1 MKRKQ
6 ISALAAAMFT
16 GAGVLIAGTAQADN
30 FVDRGNPDNALSGQC
45 IDGTNP
51 QCLATKSG
59 TYVAVSTNNVTMG
72 TNAKASA
79 SGIAIGDQS
88 NAASKG
94 GTSNGGA
101 IAIGVGSQ
109 ALANSATAIGT
120 VAVAQG
126 NTALAIGRQSAAV
139 GDFSMALGNVADA
152 HGTSSIALGHSAL
165 ASGDRSVAIGGANPT
180 TSDGVSAGA
189 SYDAAT
195 QTRAGGTQSVAIGAG
210 AQTNDNNQV
219 AIGSGSTG
227 ANNGGTTVFGGTAAP
242 VGGAVSFGAI
252 GKERQLKNVAAGAAD
267 TDAVNVQQLKN
278 VNGTLSTSIAT
289 VDARVTSVG
298 NSLSTTISN
307 VDQRV
312 TNVGNSLST
321 SIVTATKNVVK
332 YTDDSHAAI
341 ALDGSNGTKIGGV
354 ATGVADTDAVNVGQ
368 LKGTVAPLQTSISTA
383 ASNITNLQTSVTG
396 INTSLSTAT
405 TNITNLQAAD
415 ARNVKYDGQSGFDS
429 VTFAGTDGTTLH
441 NVAAG
446 VANTD
451 AVNVGQ
457 LNGGLSSLSTSVTN
471 NLSTTLGNLST
482 SVTNQ
487 IGNATKNAVQYDDDA
502 HSGVT
507 LGGKGAQSPVG
518 MHNVADGVVASDAV
532 NVGQLGK
539 ATDTLNQ
546 SITTVSNNVT
556 TLGNQVTTNTG
567 NIAALQQDALQWNAN
582 LGTYDASHGGNGP
595 QRIGNVAAG
604 VANTDAVNVG
614 QLTGTVA
621 PLQTSISTAASNI
634 TNLQTSV
641 TGINTSLSTATTNI
655 SDLQA
660 ADARNVKY
668 DGKSGFDSVTFA
680 GTNGTTLHNVAAGV
694 ANTDAVNV
702 GQLNGGLSSLS
713 TSVTNN
719 LSTTL
724 GNLSTSVTNQ
734 IGNATKNAVQ
744 YDDDAHSG
752 VTLGGKGAQ
761 SPVGMHN
768 VADGV
773 AASDAVNVGQLGK
786 ATDTLNQSITNVGN
800 QVTTN
805 TGNIAALQQDALQW
819 NANLGTYDASH
830 GGNGPQRIGN
840 VAAGVANT
848 DAVNVGQLTGTVAP
862 LQSSISTAASN
873 ITNLQTS
880 VTGINTSLS
889 TATTNISN
897 LQAADARN
905 VKYDGQSGFD
915 SVTFAGTN
923 GTTLHNVAA
932 GVANT
937 DAVNVGQ
944 LNGGL
949 SSLSTSVTNNIST
962 TLGNLSTSVNNQ
974 IGNATKN
981 AVQYDDDAHSGVT
994 LGGKGAQSP
1003 VGVHNV
1009 ADGLVASDA
1018 VNVGQ
1023 LGKATDTLN
1032 QSITTVSNN
1041 VTTLGNQVTTNTG
1054 NIAALQ
1060 QDALQWNAN
1069 LGTYDASHGGNGPQR
1084 IGNVAAGV
1092 ANTDAVNVG
1101 QLTGSIAPLQ
1111 SSISTAASNITN
1123 LQSNVTGINASL
1135 STATTNITNLQ
1146 AADTRNVKYD
1156 GKSGFDSVTF
1166 AGTNGT
1172 TLHNVA
1178 AGVANTDA
1186 VNVGQLNGG
1195 LSSLST
1201 SVTNNI
1207 STTLGN
1213 LSTSINNQIGNA
1225 TKNAVQYDDDAHS
1238 GVTLGGKGAQSP
1250 VGVHNVADGLVASDA
1265 VNVGQL
1271 GKATDT
1277 LNQSITTVSNNV
1289 TTLGN
1294 QVTTNTGNIA
1304 ALQQDALQW
1313 NANLGTYD
1321 ASHGGNGPQRIGNV
1335 AAGKNGTDAVNVD
1348 QLNAAIQDGTS
1359 QLDALAVK
1367 YDDASKKQVSLGAG
1381 NGGSP
1386 VRLTN
1391 VAEGNVAAGS
1401 TDAVNGAQLRRATDG
1416 TAAALGGGAKANPDG
1431 TISAPTYKVGDGS
1444 FNNVGDALTNLDT
1457 RVGSNTTTLE
1467 NHETRIG
1474 NAETNIAGNTA
1485 AIAGLQQD
1493 ALQFDPK
1500 AGAYNAA
1507 RGGAPTKLTNVADGN
1522 IAAGSTDAVNG
1533 GQLSGVKS
1541 SLEQQITQVS
1551 NQAGEAVKNVVK
1563 YDVDANGNRMNS
1575 VSLIGGDTKAAVV
1588 LKNVAA
1594 GTDDTDAV
1602 NVKQL
1607 KSVQSNLN
1615 QLGALAVQYDDSSKS
1630 SITLGG
1636 AGGTRI
1642 TNVQA
1647 GTLSS
1652 TSTDAVNGSQLY
1664 ATNQQV
1670 AKNTTD
1676 ITNLQGNVTNIANGK
1691 AGLVQ
1696 QQDPNGAITVGKDS
1710 GGTSVNFSGTAG
1722 DRVLTG
1728 VAAGVKDNDA
1738 VNMGQFNNAL
1748 KNAAANDQIRAAA
1761 TDANTTWIARAD
1773 AGSIGSTATAT
1784 GKNAVAVGQG
1794 SVADRDN
1801 SFSVGAKGSERQVTN
1816 VAAGTAPTDAV
1827 NVQQLNDNLSTAT
1840 TQAKG
1845 YTDQRIGQVY
1855 NSFNDLKKDMY
1866 GGVASAMAVAGLPQP
1881 TGAGRSMVS
1890 AATSNYHGQ
1899 QGFAAGY
1906 SYVTESNRW
1915 VVKASVTG
1923 NARSDFG
1930 AVVGAGYQF

>member
-1 MKRKQ
+1 
-6 ISALAAAMFT
+6 MFT
-16 GAGVLIAGTAQADN
+16 GAGVLIAGAAHADN
-30 FVDRGNPDNALSGQC
+30 FVDRGNPDNALNGQC

-51 QCLATKSG
+51 LCVSTKSG
-59 TYVAVSTNNVTMG
+59 SYVAVSTANVTMG
-72 TNAKASA
+72 TNARAGT

-88 NAASKG
+88 NASSKG
-94 GTSNGGA
+94 GTSSGGA

-126 NTALAIGRQSAAV
+126 NTSLAVGRQSAAV

-152 HGTSSIALGHSAL
+152 RGTSSIALGHSAL

-180 TSDGVSAGA
+180 SSDGVSAGA

-219 AIGSGSTG
+219 AIGSGSVG
-227 ANNGGTTVFGGTAAP
+227 ANNGGTPVFGGTAAP

-252 GKERQLKNVAAGAAD
+252 GAERQLKNVAAGAAD

-278 VNGTLSTSIAT
+278 VNGTLSTSIAN

-312 TNVGNSLST
+312 TSVGNSLST
-321 SIVTATKNVVK
+321 SIVTATNNVVK

-341 ALDGSNGTKIGGV
+341 ALDGSNGTTIGGV
-354 ATGVADTDAVNVGQ
+354 AAGVADTDAVNVGQ
-368 LKGTVAPLQTSISTA
+368 LKGSVAPLQTSISTA
-383 ASNITNLQTSVTG
+383 ASNITNLQSSVTD

-405 TNITNLQAAD
+405 TNIGNLQAAD

-429 VTFAGTDGTTLH
+429 VTFAGTNGTTLH

-446 VANTD
+446 VADTD

-482 SVTNQ
+482 SITNQ
-487 IGNATKNAVQYDDDA
+487 IGDATKNAVQYDDDA

-518 MHNVADGVVASDAV
+518 LHNVADG
-532 NVGQLGK
+532 
-539 ATDTLNQ
+539 T
-546 SITTVSNNVT
+546 
-556 TLGNQVTTNTG
+556 
-567 NIAALQQDALQWNAN
+567 
-582 LGTYDASHGGNGP
+582 
-595 QRIGNVAAG
+595 
-604 VANTDAVNVG
+604 
-614 QLTGTVA
+614 
-621 PLQTSISTAASNI
+621 
-634 TNLQTSV
+634 
-641 TGINTSLSTATTNI
+641 
-655 SDLQA
+655 
-660 ADARNVKY
+660 
-668 DGKSGFDSVTFA
+668 
-680 GTNGTTLHNVAAGV
+680 
-694 ANTDAVNV
+694 
-702 GQLNGGLSSLS
+702 
-713 TSVTNN
+713 
-719 LSTTL
+719 
-724 GNLSTSVTNQ
+724 
-734 IGNATKNAVQ
+734 
-744 YDDDAHSG
+744 
-752 VTLGGKGAQ
+752 
-761 SPVGMHN
+761 
-768 VADGV
+768 

-786 ATDTLNQSITNVGN
+786 ATDSLNQSITNVGN

-805 TGNIAALQQDALQW
+805 TGNIAALQQDALLW
-819 NANLGTYDASH
+819 NTNLGAYDASH

-840 VAAGVANT
+840 VAAGVADT
-848 DAVNVGQLTGTVAP
+848 DAVNVGQLNGSVAP

-873 ITNLQTS
+873 ITNLQS
-880 VTGINTSLS
+880 NVTGINASLS

-897 LQAADARN
+897 LQAADTRN

-949 SSLSTSVTNNIST
+949 SSLSTSVTNNI
-962 TLGNLSTSVNNQ
+962 N
-974 IGNATKN
+974 
-981 AVQYDDDAHSGVT
+981 
-994 LGGKGAQSP
+994 
-1003 VGVHNV
+1003 
-1009 ADGLVASDA
+1009 
-1018 VNVGQ
+1018 
-1023 LGKATDTLN
+1023 
-1032 QSITTVSNN
+1032 
-1041 VTTLGNQVTTNTG
+1041 
-1054 NIAALQ
+1054 
-1060 QDALQWNAN
+1060 
-1069 LGTYDASHGGNGPQR
+1069 
-1084 IGNVAAGV
+1084 
-1092 ANTDAVNVG
+1092 
-1101 QLTGSIAPLQ
+1101 
-1111 SSISTAASNITN
+1111 
-1123 LQSNVTGINASL
+1123 
-1135 STATTNITNLQ
+1135 
-1146 AADTRNVKYD
+1146 
-1156 GKSGFDSVTF
+1156 
-1166 AGTNGT
+1166 
-1172 TLHNVA
+1172 
-1178 AGVANTDA
+1178 
-1186 VNVGQLNGG
+1186 
-1195 LSSLST
+1195 
-1201 SVTNNI
+1201 
-1207 STTLGN
+1207 TTLGN

-1250 VGVHNVADGLVASDA
+1250 VGLHNVADGTAASDA

-1277 LNQSITTVSNNV
+1277 LNQSITNVSNNV

-1416 TAAALGGGAKANPDG
+1416 TAAALGGGATANPDG
-1431 TISAPTYKVGDGS
+1431 SISAPDYKVGGGS
-1444 FNNVGDALTNLDT
+1444 FNNVGDALTNLDG
-1457 RVGSNTTTLE
+1457 RVLNNTTTLE
-1467 NHETRIG
+1467 NHETRLG

-1493 ALQFDPK
+1493 ALQFDPTL
-1500 AGAYNAA
+1500 GAYNAA

-1522 IAAGSTDAVNG
+1522 VAAGSTDAVNG

-1563 YDVDANGNRMNS
+1563 YDVDANGNRLNS
-1575 VSLIGGDTKAAVV
+1575 VSLIGGDPNAAVV

-1594 GTDDTDAV
+1594 GTADTDAV

-1607 KSVQSNLN
+1607 KGVQSSLN
-1615 QLGALAVQYDDSSKS
+1615 QLGALAVQYDDASKS

-1647 GTLSS
+1647 GTLSA

-1676 ITNLQGNVTNIANGK
+1676 ITNLQGNVNNIANGK

-1696 QQDPNGAITVGKDS
+1696 QQDPNGAITVGKDT
-1710 GGTSVNFSGTAG
+1710 GGTSVNFSGTSG

-1761 TDANTTWIARAD
+1761 TDANTTWITRAD

-1840 TQAKG
+1840 SQAKG

-1923 NARSDFG
+1923 NTRSDFG

>member
-16 GAGVLIAGTAQADN
+16 GAGVLIAGAAQADN

-51 QCLATKSG
+51 QCVSTKSG
-59 TYVAVSTNNVTMG
+59 TYVAVSSNNVTMG
-72 TNAKASA
+72 TNAKANS

-94 GTSNGGA
+94 GTTSGGA
-101 IAIGVGSQ
+101 IAVGVGAQ

-126 NTALAIGRQSAAV
+126 NTSLAIGRQSAAV
-139 GDFSMALGNVADA
+139 GDYSMALGNVADA

-189 SYDAAT
+189 TYDAAT

-227 ANNGGTTVFGGTAAP
+227 ANNGGTPVFGGTAAP
-242 VGGAVSFGAI
+242 VGGAVSFGAV

-405 TNITNLQAAD
+405 TSITNLQAAD
-415 ARNVKYDGQSGFDS
+415 ARNVKYDGQ
-429 VTFAGTDGTTLH
+429 
-441 NVAAG
+441 
-446 VANTD
+446 
-451 AVNVGQ
+451 
-457 LNGGLSSLSTSVTN
+457 
-471 NLSTTLGNLST
+471 
-482 SVTNQ
+482 
-487 IGNATKNAVQYDDDA
+487 
-502 HSGVT
+502 
-507 LGGKGAQSPVG
+507 
-518 MHNVADGVVASDAV
+518 
-532 NVGQLGK
+532 
-539 ATDTLNQ
+539 
-546 SITTVSNNVT
+546 
-556 TLGNQVTTNTG
+556 
-567 NIAALQQDALQWNAN
+567 
-582 LGTYDASHGGNGP
+582 
-595 QRIGNVAAG
+595 
-604 VANTDAVNVG
+604 
-614 QLTGTVA
+614 
-621 PLQTSISTAASNI
+621 
-634 TNLQTSV
+634 
-641 TGINTSLSTATTNI
+641 
-655 SDLQA
+655 
-660 ADARNVKY
+660 
-668 DGKSGFDSVTFA
+668 SGFDSVTFA

-761 SPVGMHN
+761 SPVGVHN

-786 ATDTLNQSITNVGN
+786 AADTLNQSITNVGN

-805 TGNIAALQQDALQW
+805 TGNIAALQQDALLW
-819 NANLGTYDASH
+819 NANLGAYDASH

-862 LQSSISTAASN
+862 LQTSISTAASN
-873 ITNLQTS
+873 ITNLQS
-880 VTGINTSLS
+880 NVTGINASLS
-889 TATTNISN
+889 TATTNITN

-944 LNGGL
+944 LTGGL
-949 SSLSTSVTNNIST
+949 SSLSTSVTNNLGT
-962 TLGNLSTSVNNQ
+962 TLGNLSTSITNQ

-1009 ADGLVASDA
+1009 ADGVAASDA

-1023 LGKATDTLN
+1023 LGKA
-1032 QSITTVSNN
+1032 
-1041 VTTLGNQVTTNTG
+1041 
-1054 NIAALQ
+1054 A
-1060 QDALQWNAN
+1060 
-1069 LGTYDASHGGNGPQR
+1069 
-1084 IGNVAAGV
+1084 
-1092 ANTDAVNVG
+1092 
-1101 QLTGSIAPLQ
+1101 
-1111 SSISTAASNITN
+1111 
-1123 LQSNVTGINASL
+1123 
-1135 STATTNITNLQ
+1135 
-1146 AADTRNVKYD
+1146 
-1156 GKSGFDSVTF
+1156 
-1166 AGTNGT
+1166 
-1172 TLHNVA
+1172 
-1178 AGVANTDA
+1178 
-1186 VNVGQLNGG
+1186 
-1195 LSSLST
+1195 
-1201 SVTNNI
+1201 
-1207 STTLGN
+1207 
-1213 LSTSINNQIGNA
+1213 
-1225 TKNAVQYDDDAHS
+1225 
-1238 GVTLGGKGAQSP
+1238 
-1250 VGVHNVADGLVASDA
+1250 
-1265 VNVGQL
+1265 
-1271 GKATDT
+1271 DT

-1367 YDDASKKQVSLGAG
+1367 YDDANKKQVSLGAG

-1416 TAAALGGGAKANPDG
+1416 TAAALGGGATANPDG
-1431 TISAPTYKVGDGS
+1431 TISAPDYKVGGGS

-1457 RVGSNTTTLE
+1457 RVGSNTTTLQ
-1467 NHETRIG
+1467 NHETRIDT
-1474 NAETNIAGNTA
+1474 AETNIAGNTA

-1522 IAAGSTDAVNG
+1522 VAAGSTDAVNG

-1563 YDVDANGNRMNS
+1563 YDVDANGNRLNS
-1575 VSLIGGDTKAAVV
+1575 VSLIGGDTNAAVA

-1647 GTLSS
+1647 GTLSA

-1761 TDANTTWIARAD
+1761 TDANTTWITRAD

-1923 NARSDFG
+1923 NTRSDFG

>member
-1 MKRKQ
+1 
-6 ISALAAAMFT
+6 MFT
-16 GAGVLIAGTAQADN
+16 GAGVLIAGAAHADN
-30 FVDRGNPDNALSGQC
+30 FVDRGNPDNALNGQC

-51 QCLATKSG
+51 LCVSTKSG
-59 TYVAVSTNNVTMG
+59 SYVAVSTANVTMG
-72 TNAKASA
+72 TNARAGT

-88 NAASKG
+88 NASSKG
-94 GTSNGGA
+94 GTSSGGA

-126 NTALAIGRQSAAV
+126 NTSLAVGRQSAAV

-152 HGTSSIALGHSAL
+152 RGTSSIALGHSAL

-180 TSDGVSAGA
+180 SSDGVSAGA

-219 AIGSGSTG
+219 AIGSGSVG
-227 ANNGGTTVFGGTAAP
+227 ANNGGTPVFGGTAAP

-252 GKERQLKNVAAGAAD
+252 GAERQLKNVAAGAAD

-278 VNGTLSTSIAT
+278 VNGTLSTSIAN

-312 TNVGNSLST
+312 TSVGNSLST

-341 ALDGSNGTKIGGV
+341 ALDGSNGTTIGGV
-354 ATGVADTDAVNVGQ
+354 AAGVADTDAVNVGQ
-368 LKGTVAPLQTSISTA
+368 LKGSVAPLQTSISTA
-383 ASNITNLQTSVTG
+383 ASNITNLQSSVTD

-405 TNITNLQAAD
+405 TNIGNLQAAD

-429 VTFAGTDGTTLH
+429 VTFAGTNGTTLH

-446 VANTD
+446 VADTD

-482 SVTNQ
+482 SITNQ
-487 IGNATKNAVQYDDDA
+487 IGDATKNAVQYDDDA

-518 MHNVADGVVASDAV
+518 LHNVADGA
-532 NVGQLGK
+532 
-539 ATDTLNQ
+539 
-546 SITTVSNNVT
+546 
-556 TLGNQVTTNTG
+556 
-567 NIAALQQDALQWNAN
+567 
-582 LGTYDASHGGNGP
+582 
-595 QRIGNVAAG
+595 
-604 VANTDAVNVG
+604 
-614 QLTGTVA
+614 
-621 PLQTSISTAASNI
+621 
-634 TNLQTSV
+634 
-641 TGINTSLSTATTNI
+641 
-655 SDLQA
+655 
-660 ADARNVKY
+660 
-668 DGKSGFDSVTFA
+668 
-680 GTNGTTLHNVAAGV
+680 
-694 ANTDAVNV
+694 
-702 GQLNGGLSSLS
+702 
-713 TSVTNN
+713 
-719 LSTTL
+719 
-724 GNLSTSVTNQ
+724 
-734 IGNATKNAVQ
+734 
-744 YDDDAHSG
+744 
-752 VTLGGKGAQ
+752 
-761 SPVGMHN
+761 
-768 VADGV
+768 

-786 ATDTLNQSITNVGN
+786 ATDSLNQSITNVGN

-805 TGNIAALQQDALQW
+805 TGNIAALQQDALLW
-819 NANLGTYDASH
+819 NANLGAYDASH

-840 VAAGVANT
+840 VAAGVADT
-848 DAVNVGQLTGTVAP
+848 DAVNVGQLNGSVAP

-873 ITNLQTS
+873 ITNLQS
-880 VTGINTSLS
+880 NVTGINASLS

-897 LQAADARN
+897 LQAADTRN

-949 SSLSTSVTNNIST
+949 SSLSTSVTNNI
-962 TLGNLSTSVNNQ
+962 N
-974 IGNATKN
+974 
-981 AVQYDDDAHSGVT
+981 
-994 LGGKGAQSP
+994 
-1003 VGVHNV
+1003 
-1009 ADGLVASDA
+1009 
-1018 VNVGQ
+1018 
-1023 LGKATDTLN
+1023 
-1032 QSITTVSNN
+1032 
-1041 VTTLGNQVTTNTG
+1041 
-1054 NIAALQ
+1054 
-1060 QDALQWNAN
+1060 
-1069 LGTYDASHGGNGPQR
+1069 
-1084 IGNVAAGV
+1084 
-1092 ANTDAVNVG
+1092 
-1101 QLTGSIAPLQ
+1101 
-1111 SSISTAASNITN
+1111 
-1123 LQSNVTGINASL
+1123 
-1135 STATTNITNLQ
+1135 
-1146 AADTRNVKYD
+1146 
-1156 GKSGFDSVTF
+1156 
-1166 AGTNGT
+1166 
-1172 TLHNVA
+1172 
-1178 AGVANTDA
+1178 
-1186 VNVGQLNGG
+1186 
-1195 LSSLST
+1195 
-1201 SVTNNI
+1201 
-1207 STTLGN
+1207 TTLGN

-1238 GVTLGGKGAQSP
+1238 GVTLGGKGAQST
-1250 VGVHNVADGLVASDA
+1250 VGLHNVADGTAASDA

-1271 GKATDT
+1271 GKATDS
-1277 LNQSITTVSNNV
+1277 LNQSITNVSNNV

-1416 TAAALGGGAKANPDG
+1416 TAAALGGGATANPDG
-1431 TISAPTYKVGDGS
+1431 SISAPDYKVGGGS
-1444 FNNVGDALTNLDT
+1444 FNNVGDALTNLDG
-1457 RVGSNTTTLE
+1457 RVLNNTTTLE
-1467 NHETRIG
+1467 NHETRLG

-1493 ALQFDPK
+1493 ALQFDPTL
-1500 AGAYNAA
+1500 GAYNAA

-1522 IAAGSTDAVNG
+1522 VAAGSTDAVNG

-1563 YDVDANGNRMNS
+1563 YDVDANGNRLNS
-1575 VSLIGGDTKAAVV
+1575 VSLIGGDPNAAVV

-1594 GTDDTDAV
+1594 GTADTDAV

-1607 KSVQSNLN
+1607 KDVQSSLN
-1615 QLGALAVQYDDSSKS
+1615 QLGALAVQYDDASKS

-1647 GTLSS
+1647 GTLSA

-1676 ITNLQGNVTNIANGK
+1676 ITNLQGNVNNIANGK

-1696 QQDPNGAITVGKDS
+1696 QQDPNGAITVGKDT
-1710 GGTSVNFSGTAG
+1710 GGTSVNFSGTSG

-1761 TDANTTWIARAD
+1761 TDANTTWITRAD

-1840 TQAKG
+1840 SQAKG

-1923 NARSDFG
+1923 NTRSDFG

>member
-16 GAGVLIAGTAQADN
+16 GAGVMIAGAAHADN

-51 QCLATKSG
+51 LCVSTKSG
-59 TYVAVSTNNVTMG
+59 TYVAVSTANVTMG
-72 TNAKASA
+72 TNAKAGA

-88 NAASKG
+88 NASSKG
-94 GTSNGGA
+94 GTSSGGA
-101 IAIGVGSQ
+101 IAVGVGAQ

-180 TSDGVSAGA
+180 SSDGVSSGA
-189 SYDAAT
+189 AYDAAT

-219 AIGSGSTG
+219 AIGSGSVG
-227 ANNGGTTVFGGTAAP
+227 ANNGGTPVFGGTAAP
-242 VGGAVSFGAI
+242 VGGAVSFGAL

-278 VNGTLSTSIAT
+278 VNGALSTSIAN

-312 TNVGNSLST
+312 TSVGNSLST

-341 ALDGSNGTKIGGV
+341 ALDGSNGTTINGV
-354 ATGVADTDAVNVGQ
+354 AAGVADTDAVNVGQ
-368 LKGTVAPLQTSISTA
+368 LKGSVAPLQTSISTA
-383 ASNITNLQTSVTG
+383 ASNITNLQTSVAG

-405 TNITNLQAAD
+405 TNI
-415 ARNVKYDGQSGFDS
+415 G
-429 VTFAGTDGTTLH
+429 
-441 NVAAG
+441 
-446 VANTD
+446 
-451 AVNVGQ
+451 
-457 LNGGLSSLSTSVTN
+457 
-471 NLSTTLGNLST
+471 
-482 SVTNQ
+482 
-487 IGNATKNAVQYDDDA
+487 
-502 HSGVT
+502 
-507 LGGKGAQSPVG
+507 
-518 MHNVADGVVASDAV
+518 
-532 NVGQLGK
+532 
-539 ATDTLNQ
+539 
-546 SITTVSNNVT
+546 
-556 TLGNQVTTNTG
+556 
-567 NIAALQQDALQWNAN
+567 
-582 LGTYDASHGGNGP
+582 
-595 QRIGNVAAG
+595 
-604 VANTDAVNVG
+604 
-614 QLTGTVA
+614 
-621 PLQTSISTAASNI
+621 
-634 TNLQTSV
+634 
-641 TGINTSLSTATTNI
+641 
-655 SDLQA
+655 
-660 ADARNVKY
+660 
-668 DGKSGFDSVTFA
+668 
-680 GTNGTTLHNVAAGV
+680 
-694 ANTDAVNV
+694 
-702 GQLNGGLSSLS
+702 
-713 TSVTNN
+713 
-719 LSTTL
+719 
-724 GNLSTSVTNQ
+724 
-734 IGNATKNAVQ
+734 
-744 YDDDAHSG
+744 
-752 VTLGGKGAQ
+752 
-761 SPVGMHN
+761 
-768 VADGV
+768 
-773 AASDAVNVGQLGK
+773 
-786 ATDTLNQSITNVGN
+786 
-800 QVTTN
+800 
-805 TGNIAALQQDALQW
+805 
-819 NANLGTYDASH
+819 
-830 GGNGPQRIGN
+830 
-840 VAAGVANT
+840 
-848 DAVNVGQLTGTVAP
+848 
-862 LQSSISTAASN
+862 
-873 ITNLQTS
+873 
-880 VTGINTSLS
+880 
-889 TATTNISN
+889 N

-949 SSLSTSVTNNIST
+949 SSLSTSVTNNI
-962 TLGNLSTSVNNQ
+962 N
-974 IGNATKN
+974 
-981 AVQYDDDAHSGVT
+981 
-994 LGGKGAQSP
+994 
-1003 VGVHNV
+1003 
-1009 ADGLVASDA
+1009 
-1018 VNVGQ
+1018 
-1023 LGKATDTLN
+1023 
-1032 QSITTVSNN
+1032 
-1041 VTTLGNQVTTNTG
+1041 
-1054 NIAALQ
+1054 
-1060 QDALQWNAN
+1060 
-1069 LGTYDASHGGNGPQR
+1069 
-1084 IGNVAAGV
+1084 
-1092 ANTDAVNVG
+1092 
-1101 QLTGSIAPLQ
+1101 
-1111 SSISTAASNITN
+1111 
-1123 LQSNVTGINASL
+1123 
-1135 STATTNITNLQ
+1135 
-1146 AADTRNVKYD
+1146 
-1156 GKSGFDSVTF
+1156 
-1166 AGTNGT
+1166 
-1172 TLHNVA
+1172 
-1178 AGVANTDA
+1178 
-1186 VNVGQLNGG
+1186 
-1195 LSSLST
+1195 
-1201 SVTNNI
+1201 
-1207 STTLGN
+1207 TTLGN

-1250 VGVHNVADGLVASDA
+1250 VALHNVADGIAASDA

-1277 LNQSITTVSNNV
+1277 LNQSITNVGNSVTTLGNQVTTNTGNIAALQQDALLWNANLGAYDASHGGNGPQRIGNVAAGVANTDAVNVGQLNGGLSSLSTSVTNNINTTLGNLSTSINNQIGNATKNAVQYDDDAHSGVTLGGKGAQSPVALHNVADGIAASDAVNVGQLGKATDTLNQSITNVGNSV

-1348 QLNAAIQDGTS
+1348 QLNAAVQNGTS

-1416 TAAALGGGAKANPDG
+1416 TAAALGGGATANPDG
-1431 TISAPTYKVGDGS
+1431 SISAPAYKVGGGS
-1444 FNNVGDALTNLDT
+1444 FNNVGDALTNLDG

-1507 RGGAPTKLTNVADGN
+1507 RGGAPTKLTNVADGT

-1563 YDVDANGNRMNS
+1563 YDVDTSGNRLNS
-1575 VSLIGGDTKAAVV
+1575 VSLIGGDANAAVV

-1607 KSVQSNLN
+1607 KGVQSSLN

-1647 GTLSS
+1647 GTLSA

-1696 QQDPNGAITVGKDS
+1696 QQDPNGAVTVGKDT

-1738 VNMGQFNNAL
+1738 VNMGQFNTAL
-1748 KNAAANDQIRAAA
+1748 KNVAANDQIRAAV

-1773 AGSIGSTATAT
+1773 AGAIGSTATAT

-1801 SFSVGAKGSERQVTN
+1801 SFSVGSKGGERQVTN

-1827 NVQQLNDNLSTAT
+1827 NVQQLNDNLSAASN
-1840 TQAKG
+1840 QAKG

-1923 NARSDFG
+1923 NTRSDFG

>member
-16 GAGVLIAGTAQADN
+16 GAGVLIAGAAHADN
-30 FVDRGNPDNALSGQC
+30 FVDRGNPDNALNGQC

-51 QCLATKSG
+51 LCVSTKSG
-59 TYVAVSTNNVTMG
+59 SYVAVSTANVTMG
-72 TNAKASA
+72 TNARAGT

-88 NAASKG
+88 NASSKG
-94 GTSNGGA
+94 GTSSGGA

-126 NTALAIGRQSAAV
+126 NTSLAVGRQSAAV

-152 HGTSSIALGHSAL
+152 RGTSSIALGHSAL

-180 TSDGVSAGA
+180 SSDGVSAGA

-219 AIGSGSTG
+219 AIGSGSVG
-227 ANNGGTTVFGGTAAP
+227 ANNGGTPVFGGTAAP

-252 GKERQLKNVAAGAAD
+252 GAERQLKNVAAGAAD

-278 VNGTLSTSIAT
+278 VNGTLSTSIAN

-312 TNVGNSLST
+312 TSVGNSLST

-341 ALDGSNGTKIGGV
+341 ALDGSNGTTIGGV
-354 ATGVADTDAVNVGQ
+354 AAGVADTDAVNVGQ
-368 LKGTVAPLQTSISTA
+368 LKGSVAPLQTSISTA
-383 ASNITNLQTSVTG
+383 ASNITNLQSSVTD

-405 TNITNLQAAD
+405 TNIGNLQAAD

-429 VTFAGTDGTTLH
+429 VTFAGTNGTTLH

-446 VANTD
+446 VADTD

-482 SVTNQ
+482 SITNQ
-487 IGNATKNAVQYDDDA
+487 IGDATKNAVQYDDDA

-518 MHNVADGVVASDAV
+518 LHNVADGA
-532 NVGQLGK
+532 
-539 ATDTLNQ
+539 
-546 SITTVSNNVT
+546 
-556 TLGNQVTTNTG
+556 
-567 NIAALQQDALQWNAN
+567 
-582 LGTYDASHGGNGP
+582 
-595 QRIGNVAAG
+595 
-604 VANTDAVNVG
+604 
-614 QLTGTVA
+614 
-621 PLQTSISTAASNI
+621 
-634 TNLQTSV
+634 
-641 TGINTSLSTATTNI
+641 
-655 SDLQA
+655 
-660 ADARNVKY
+660 
-668 DGKSGFDSVTFA
+668 
-680 GTNGTTLHNVAAGV
+680 
-694 ANTDAVNV
+694 
-702 GQLNGGLSSLS
+702 
-713 TSVTNN
+713 
-719 LSTTL
+719 
-724 GNLSTSVTNQ
+724 
-734 IGNATKNAVQ
+734 
-744 YDDDAHSG
+744 
-752 VTLGGKGAQ
+752 
-761 SPVGMHN
+761 
-768 VADGV
+768 

-786 ATDTLNQSITNVGN
+786 ATDSLNQSITNVGN

-805 TGNIAALQQDALQW
+805 TGNIAALQQDALLW
-819 NANLGTYDASH
+819 NANLGAYDASH

-840 VAAGVANT
+840 VAAGVADT
-848 DAVNVGQLTGTVAP
+848 DAVNVGQLNGSVAP

-873 ITNLQTS
+873 ITNLQS
-880 VTGINTSLS
+880 NVTGINASLS

-897 LQAADARN
+897 LQAADTRN

-949 SSLSTSVTNNIST
+949 SSLSTSVTNNI
-962 TLGNLSTSVNNQ
+962 N
-974 IGNATKN
+974 
-981 AVQYDDDAHSGVT
+981 
-994 LGGKGAQSP
+994 
-1003 VGVHNV
+1003 
-1009 ADGLVASDA
+1009 
-1018 VNVGQ
+1018 
-1023 LGKATDTLN
+1023 
-1032 QSITTVSNN
+1032 
-1041 VTTLGNQVTTNTG
+1041 
-1054 NIAALQ
+1054 
-1060 QDALQWNAN
+1060 
-1069 LGTYDASHGGNGPQR
+1069 
-1084 IGNVAAGV
+1084 
-1092 ANTDAVNVG
+1092 
-1101 QLTGSIAPLQ
+1101 
-1111 SSISTAASNITN
+1111 
-1123 LQSNVTGINASL
+1123 
-1135 STATTNITNLQ
+1135 
-1146 AADTRNVKYD
+1146 
-1156 GKSGFDSVTF
+1156 
-1166 AGTNGT
+1166 
-1172 TLHNVA
+1172 
-1178 AGVANTDA
+1178 
-1186 VNVGQLNGG
+1186 
-1195 LSSLST
+1195 
-1201 SVTNNI
+1201 
-1207 STTLGN
+1207 TTLGN

-1238 GVTLGGKGAQSP
+1238 GVTLGGKGAQST
-1250 VGVHNVADGLVASDA
+1250 VGLHNVADGTAASDA

-1271 GKATDT
+1271 GKATDS
-1277 LNQSITTVSNNV
+1277 LNQSITNVSNNV

-1416 TAAALGGGAKANPDG
+1416 TAAALGGGATANPDG
-1431 TISAPTYKVGDGS
+1431 SISAPDYKVGGGS
-1444 FNNVGDALTNLDT
+1444 FNNVGDALTNLDG
-1457 RVGSNTTTLE
+1457 RVLNNTTTLE
-1467 NHETRIG
+1467 NHETRLG

-1493 ALQFDPK
+1493 ALQFDPTL
-1500 AGAYNAA
+1500 GAYNAA

-1522 IAAGSTDAVNG
+1522 VAAGSTDAVNG

-1563 YDVDANGNRMNS
+1563 YDVDANGNRLNS
-1575 VSLIGGDTKAAVV
+1575 VSLIGGDPNAAVV

-1594 GTDDTDAV
+1594 GTADTDAV

-1607 KSVQSNLN
+1607 KDVQSSLN
-1615 QLGALAVQYDDSSKS
+1615 QLGALAVQYDDASKS

-1647 GTLSS
+1647 GTLSA

-1676 ITNLQGNVTNIANGK
+1676 ITNLQGNVNNIANGK

-1696 QQDPNGAITVGKDS
+1696 QQDPNGAITVGKDT
-1710 GGTSVNFSGTAG
+1710 GGTSVNFSGTSG

-1761 TDANTTWIARAD
+1761 TDANTTWITRAD

-1840 TQAKG
+1840 SQAKG

-1923 NARSDFG
+1923 NTRSDFG

>member
-16 GAGVLIAGTAQADN
+16 GAGVLISGAAHADN

-51 QCLATKSG
+51 LCVATKSG
-59 TYVAVSTNNVTMG
+59 SYVAVSTANVKMG
-72 TNAKASA
+72 TNAKAGT

-88 NAASKG
+88 NASSNG
-94 GTSNGGA
+94 GTSSGGA
-101 IAIGVGSQ
+101 IAVGVGAQ

-180 TSDGVSAGA
+180 SSDGVSAGA

-195 QTRAGGTQSVAIGAG
+195 QTRAAGTQSVAIGAG

-219 AIGSGSTG
+219 AIGSGSVG
-227 ANNGGTTVFGGTAAP
+227 ANNGGTPVFGGTAAP

-252 GKERQLKNVAAGAAD
+252 GNERQLKNVAAGAAD

-341 ALDGSNGTKIGGV
+341 ALDGANGTTINGV
-354 ATGVADTDAVNVGQ
+354 AAGVADTDAVNVGQ
-368 LKGTVAPLQTSISTA
+368 LKGSVAPLQTSISTA
-383 ASNITNLQTSVTG
+383 ASNI
-396 INTSLSTAT
+396 A
-405 TNITNLQAAD
+405 
-415 ARNVKYDGQSGFDS
+415 
-429 VTFAGTDGTTLH
+429 
-441 NVAAG
+441 
-446 VANTD
+446 
-451 AVNVGQ
+451 
-457 LNGGLSSLSTSVTN
+457 
-471 NLSTTLGNLST
+471 
-482 SVTNQ
+482 
-487 IGNATKNAVQYDDDA
+487 
-502 HSGVT
+502 
-507 LGGKGAQSPVG
+507 
-518 MHNVADGVVASDAV
+518 
-532 NVGQLGK
+532 
-539 ATDTLNQ
+539 
-546 SITTVSNNVT
+546 
-556 TLGNQVTTNTG
+556 
-567 NIAALQQDALQWNAN
+567 
-582 LGTYDASHGGNGP
+582 
-595 QRIGNVAAG
+595 
-604 VANTDAVNVG
+604 
-614 QLTGTVA
+614 
-621 PLQTSISTAASNI
+621 
-634 TNLQTSV
+634 
-641 TGINTSLSTATTNI
+641 
-655 SDLQA
+655 
-660 ADARNVKY
+660 
-668 DGKSGFDSVTFA
+668 
-680 GTNGTTLHNVAAGV
+680 
-694 ANTDAVNV
+694 
-702 GQLNGGLSSLS
+702 
-713 TSVTNN
+713 
-719 LSTTL
+719 
-724 GNLSTSVTNQ
+724 
-734 IGNATKNAVQ
+734 
-744 YDDDAHSG
+744 
-752 VTLGGKGAQ
+752 
-761 SPVGMHN
+761 
-768 VADGV
+768 
-773 AASDAVNVGQLGK
+773 
-786 ATDTLNQSITNVGN
+786 
-800 QVTTN
+800 
-805 TGNIAALQQDALQW
+805 
-819 NANLGTYDASH
+819 
-830 GGNGPQRIGN
+830 
-840 VAAGVANT
+840 
-848 DAVNVGQLTGTVAP
+848 
-862 LQSSISTAASN
+862 
-873 ITNLQTS
+873 NLQTS

-949 SSLSTSVTNNIST
+949 SSLSTSVTNN
-962 TLGNLSTSVNNQ
+962 L
-974 IGNATKN
+974 
-981 AVQYDDDAHSGVT
+981 
-994 LGGKGAQSP
+994 
-1003 VGVHNV
+1003 
-1009 ADGLVASDA
+1009 
-1018 VNVGQ
+1018 
-1023 LGKATDTLN
+1023 
-1032 QSITTVSNN
+1032 
-1041 VTTLGNQVTTNTG
+1041 
-1054 NIAALQ
+1054 
-1060 QDALQWNAN
+1060 
-1069 LGTYDASHGGNGPQR
+1069 
-1084 IGNVAAGV
+1084 
-1092 ANTDAVNVG
+1092 
-1101 QLTGSIAPLQ
+1101 
-1111 SSISTAASNITN
+1111 
-1123 LQSNVTGINASL
+1123 
-1135 STATTNITNLQ
+1135 
-1146 AADTRNVKYD
+1146 
-1156 GKSGFDSVTF
+1156 
-1166 AGTNGT
+1166 
-1172 TLHNVA
+1172 
-1178 AGVANTDA
+1178 
-1186 VNVGQLNGG
+1186 
-1195 LSSLST
+1195 
-1201 SVTNNI
+1201 

-1250 VGVHNVADGLVASDA
+1250 VGLHNVADGIAAGDA

-1277 LNQSITTVSNNV
+1277 LNQSITTVGNNV

-1304 ALQQDALQW
+1304 ALQQDALLW
-1313 NANLGTYD
+1313 NTNLGAYD

-1391 VAEGNVAAGS
+1391 IAEGNVAAGS
-1401 TDAVNGAQLRRATDG
+1401 TDAVNGAQLRRASDG
-1416 TAAALGGGAKANPDG
+1416 TAAALGGGATANPDG
-1431 TISAPTYKVGDGS
+1431 SISAPAYKVGGGS
-1444 FNNVGDALTNLDT
+1444 FNNVGDALTNLDG

-1507 RGGAPTKLTNVADGN
+1507 RSGAPTKLTNVADGN

-1563 YDVDANGNRMNS
+1563 YDVDTNGNRLNS
-1575 VSLIGGDTKAAVV
+1575 VSLIGGDTNAAVV

-1607 KSVQSNLN
+1607 KGVQSSLN
-1615 QLGALAVQYDDSSKS
+1615 QLGALAVQYDDSSKN

-1647 GTLSS
+1647 GTLSA

-1696 QQDPNGAITVGKDS
+1696 QQDPNGAITVGKDT
-1710 GGTSVNFSGTAG
+1710 GGTSVNFSGTSG

-1728 VAAGVKDNDA
+1728 VAAGVNNNDA

-1748 KNAAANDQIRAAA
+1748 KNVAANDQIRAAA

-1773 AGSIGSTATAT
+1773 AGAIGSTATAT

-1827 NVQQLNDNLSTAT
+1827 NVQQLNDNLSAASN
-1840 TQAKG
+1840 QAKG

-1923 NARSDFG
+1923 NTRSDFG

>member
-16 GAGVLIAGTAQADN
+16 GAGVLIAGAAHADN
-30 FVDRGNPDNALSGQC
+30 FVDRGNPDNALNGQC

-51 QCLATKSG
+51 LCVSTKSG
-59 TYVAVSTNNVTMG
+59 SYVAVSTANVTMG
-72 TNAKASA
+72 TNARAGT

-88 NAASKG
+88 NASSKG
-94 GTSNGGA
+94 GTSSGGA

-126 NTALAIGRQSAAV
+126 NTSLAVGRQSAAV

-152 HGTSSIALGHSAL
+152 RGTSSIALGHSAL

-180 TSDGVSAGA
+180 SSDGVSAGA

-219 AIGSGSTG
+219 AIGSGSVG
-227 ANNGGTTVFGGTAAP
+227 ANNGGTPVFGGTAAP

-252 GKERQLKNVAAGAAD
+252 GAERQLKNVAAGAAD

-278 VNGTLSTSIAT
+278 VNGTLSTSIAN

-312 TNVGNSLST
+312 TSVGNSLST

-341 ALDGSNGTKIGGV
+341 ALDGSNGTTIGGV
-354 ATGVADTDAVNVGQ
+354 AAGVADTDAVNVGQ
-368 LKGTVAPLQTSISTA
+368 LKGSVAPLQTSISTA
-383 ASNITNLQTSVTG
+383 ASNITNLQSSVTD

-405 TNITNLQAAD
+405 TNIGNLQAAD

-429 VTFAGTDGTTLH
+429 VTFAGTNGTTLH

-446 VANTD
+446 VADTD

-482 SVTNQ
+482 SITNQ
-487 IGNATKNAVQYDDDA
+487 IGDATKNAVQYDDDA

-518 MHNVADGVVASDAV
+518 
-532 NVGQLGK
+532 L
-539 ATDTLNQ
+539 
-546 SITTVSNNVT
+546 
-556 TLGNQVTTNTG
+556 
-567 NIAALQQDALQWNAN
+567 
-582 LGTYDASHGGNGP
+582 
-595 QRIGNVAAG
+595 
-604 VANTDAVNVG
+604 
-614 QLTGTVA
+614 
-621 PLQTSISTAASNI
+621 
-634 TNLQTSV
+634 
-641 TGINTSLSTATTNI
+641 
-655 SDLQA
+655 
-660 ADARNVKY
+660 
-668 DGKSGFDSVTFA
+668 
-680 GTNGTTLHNVAAGV
+680 
-694 ANTDAVNV
+694 
-702 GQLNGGLSSLS
+702 
-713 TSVTNN
+713 
-719 LSTTL
+719 
-724 GNLSTSVTNQ
+724 
-734 IGNATKNAVQ
+734 
-744 YDDDAHSG
+744 
-752 VTLGGKGAQ
+752 
-761 SPVGMHN
+761 HN

-786 ATDTLNQSITNVGN
+786 ATDSLNQSITNVGN

-805 TGNIAALQQDALQW
+805 TGNIAALQQDALLW
-819 NANLGTYDASH
+819 NTNLGAYDASH

-840 VAAGVANT
+840 VAAGVADT
-848 DAVNVGQLTGTVAP
+848 DAVNVGQLNGSIAP

-873 ITNLQTS
+873 ITNLQS
-880 VTGINTSLS
+880 NVTGINASLS

-897 LQAADARN
+897 LQAADTRN

-949 SSLSTSVTNNIST
+949 SSLSTSVTNNI
-962 TLGNLSTSVNNQ
+962 N
-974 IGNATKN
+974 
-981 AVQYDDDAHSGVT
+981 
-994 LGGKGAQSP
+994 
-1003 VGVHNV
+1003 
-1009 ADGLVASDA
+1009 
-1018 VNVGQ
+1018 
-1023 LGKATDTLN
+1023 
-1032 QSITTVSNN
+1032 
-1041 VTTLGNQVTTNTG
+1041 
-1054 NIAALQ
+1054 
-1060 QDALQWNAN
+1060 
-1069 LGTYDASHGGNGPQR
+1069 
-1084 IGNVAAGV
+1084 
-1092 ANTDAVNVG
+1092 
-1101 QLTGSIAPLQ
+1101 
-1111 SSISTAASNITN
+1111 
-1123 LQSNVTGINASL
+1123 
-1135 STATTNITNLQ
+1135 
-1146 AADTRNVKYD
+1146 
-1156 GKSGFDSVTF
+1156 
-1166 AGTNGT
+1166 
-1172 TLHNVA
+1172 
-1178 AGVANTDA
+1178 
-1186 VNVGQLNGG
+1186 
-1195 LSSLST
+1195 
-1201 SVTNNI
+1201 
-1207 STTLGN
+1207 TTLGN

-1225 TKNAVQYDDDAHS
+1225 TKNAVQYDDDAHG

-1250 VGVHNVADGLVASDA
+1250 VGLHNVADGTAASDA

-1271 GKATDT
+1271 GKATDS
-1277 LNQSITTVSNNV
+1277 LNQSITNVSNNV

-1391 VAEGNVAAGS
+1391 IAEGNVAAGS

-1416 TAAALGGGAKANPDG
+1416 AAAALGGGATANPDG
-1431 TISAPTYKVGDGS
+1431 SISAPDYKVGGGS
-1444 FNNVGDALTNLDT
+1444 FNNVGDALTNLDG
-1457 RVGSNTTTLE
+1457 RVLNNTTTLE
-1467 NHETRIG
+1467 NHETRLG

-1493 ALQFDPK
+1493 ALQFDPTL
-1500 AGAYNAA
+1500 GAYNAA

-1522 IAAGSTDAVNG
+1522 VAAGSTDAVNG

-1563 YDVDANGNRMNS
+1563 YDVDANGSRLNS
-1575 VSLIGGDTKAAVV
+1575 VSLIGGDTNAAVV

-1594 GTDDTDAV
+1594 GTADTDAV

-1607 KSVQSNLN
+1607 KGVQSSLN
-1615 QLGALAVQYDDSSKS
+1615 QLGALAVQYDDASKS

-1647 GTLSS
+1647 GTLSA

-1676 ITNLQGNVTNIANGK
+1676 ITNLQGNVNNIANGK

-1696 QQDPNGAITVGKDS
+1696 QQDPNGAITVGKDT
-1710 GGTSVNFSGTAG
+1710 GGTSVNFSGTSG

-1761 TDANTTWIARAD
+1761 TDANTTWITRAD

-1840 TQAKG
+1840 SQAKG

-1923 NARSDFG
+1923 NTRSDFG